1 MRNIAVIGLG
11 KFGSTVARELTE
23 LGARVLAIDEQKE
36 RVEEIKDSVAY
47 AVTLNSTDRS
57 ALESVAIRDVDVAV
71 VCIGEDVEANLLTT
85 LLLKKM
91 GVKKIWARAITELQL
106 EILKAIEVDDIINLE
121 EEMGSMIA
129 QTLASANLGRFI
141 PLSEGHSI
149 AEIKIPD
156 SYIGKTLRQINPR
169 EKYRVNVVA
178 LKKFVSAIDDM
189 GERTM
194 EEIIDN
200 VPSSDEK
207 LEDDTVLL
215 VAGANRDIERFSKG

>member
-23 LGARVLAIDEQKE
+23 LGARVIAIDEQKE

-91 GVKKIWARAITELQL
+91 GVKKIWARAITDLQL
-106 EILKAIEVDDIINLE
+106 EILKTMEVDDIINLE
-121 EEMGSMIA
+121 EEMGRMIA
-129 QTLASANLGRFI
+129 QTLSSANLGRFI

-149 AEIKIPD
+149 AEIKIPE

-169 EKYRVNVVA
+169 EKFRVNVVA
-178 LKKFVSAIDDM
+178 IKKFVPAIDDM

-194 EEIIDN
+194 EEIVEN

-207 LEDDTVLL
+207 LEDGTVLL

>member
-1 MRNIAVIGLG
+1 MRNVAVIGLG

-23 LGARVLAIDEQKE
+23 LGARVIAIDEQKE

-57 ALESVAIRDVDVAV
+57 ALESVAIREVDVAV

-106 EILKAIEVDDIINLE
+106 EILKAMEVDDIINLE
-121 EEMGSMIA
+121 EEMGKMIA
-129 QTLASANLGRFI
+129 QTLASATLGRFI

-178 LKKFVSAIDDM
+178 LKKFVPAIDDT

-215 VAGANRDIERFSKG
+215 VAGANRDIEKFSKG

>member
-1 MRNIAVIGLG
+1 M
-11 KFGSTVARELTE
+11 
-23 LGARVLAIDEQKE
+23 
-36 RVEEIKDSVAY
+36 
-47 AVTLNSTDRS
+47 
-57 ALESVAIRDVDVAV
+57 
-71 VCIGEDVEANLLTT
+71 
-85 LLLKKM
+85 
-91 GVKKIWARAITELQL
+91 
-106 EILKAIEVDDIINLE
+106 EVDDIINLE
-121 EEMGSMIA
+121 EEMGKMIA

-169 EKYRVNVVA
+169 EKYKVNVVA
-178 LKKFVSAIDDM
+178 LKKFVPAIDDT

-194 EEIIDN
+194 EEMIDN

-215 VAGANRDIERFSKG
+215 VAGANRDIEKFSKG